1 MFYYWQRKGG
11 LVGHGGHFALH
22 HDPALPVFYQRRQVV
37 RQRSATT
44 NRHDIRLQSHYGIGI
59 APEYVIV
66 DISPPRYPCMDSA
79 VFIMSKYYSYHIH
92 TDRRLVLPDQVE
104 QRATSTMDLVQQL
117 AGPAASVYPH
127 ELYELL
133 QNLLCVDPWAR
144 VSATDALKLPF
155 FD

>member
-1 MFYYWQRKGG
+1 MF
-11 LVGHGGHFALH
+11 VC
-22 HDPALPVFYQRRQVV
+22 
-37 RQRSATT
+37 S
-44 NRHDIRLQSHYGIGI
+44 
-59 APEYVIV
+59 
-66 DISPPRYPCMDSA
+66 
-79 VFIMSKYYSYHIH
+79 IH
-92 TDRRLVLPDQVE
+92 TDRRHVFSDQVE